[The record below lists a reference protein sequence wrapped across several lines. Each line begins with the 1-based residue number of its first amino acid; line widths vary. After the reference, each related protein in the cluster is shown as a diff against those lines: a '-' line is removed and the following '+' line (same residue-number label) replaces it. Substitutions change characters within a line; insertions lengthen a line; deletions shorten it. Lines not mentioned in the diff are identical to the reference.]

1 MLKLKLNSRF
11 YNKTAIDK
19 TIKDYSSLG
28 NIKSIK
34 KGDYFIISFDKIDLD
49 VKKIITDEFSNYALA
64 QMIKNK

>member
-34 KGDYFIISFDKIDLD
+34 KGNYFIISFDKIDLD